1 MTTSQTPRLD
11 AELLLGISP
20 ARGLHSNYYS
30 KDNFSRLRS
39 LSSSGL
45 RTNNYSTWLIRL
57 FYLGGY
63 MLRKYSNDGFHEH

>member
-1 MTTSQTPRLD
+1 MARCQTTTRNLSSSGAALK
-11 AELLLGISP
+11 LLL
-20 ARGLHSNYYS
+20 

-63 MLRKYSNDGFHEH
+63 TLREYSDDGFHEH